1 MHVIEHIGTYE
12 TTIIVPIIDDSVAR
26 YDLMVATSFSS
37 RVYTSLLNL
46 FRILPIGV
54 AINGVKKE

>member
-1 MHVIEHIGTYE
+1 MIENFSTYE
-12 TTIIVPIIDDSVAR
+12 TTIIVPAIDDNVAR